1 MWNKRED
8 DPTYRLPSV
17 PPQPPVPAAGPPP
30 VVGEGRHEPAAI
42 GASISILGDLK
53 GEEDLTILGRVE
65 GKIDLPQ
72 HSVVIGRSGRVTADI
87 HAKLVSVEGEVRGNL
102 FAGEQILIRRTATM
116 LGNLTAPRVS
126 LEDGCRFK
134 GSVDM
139 EAQQP
144 VEKVRP
150 AMPAQAPAPTPA
162 SRPPAGGEVAPKP
175 ASNAGERP
183 SPKPDTAPARP

>member
-8 DPTYRLPSV
+8 DPNYRPPAI
-17 PPQPPVPAAGPPP
+17 PPQPPVPSSPPP
-30 VVGEGRHEPAAI
+30 VAAEGRHEHAAI
-42 GASISILGDLK
+42 GASITILGDLK
-53 GEEDLTILGRVE
+53 GDEDLTILGRVE

-139 EAQQP
+139 EAQ
-144 VEKVRP
+144 P
-150 AMPAQAPAPTPA
+150 AERARGAAPQAQAPAA
-162 SRPPAGGEVAPKP
+162 RPPAGPEPGKP
-175 ASNAGERP
+175 TVSAGERP
-183 SPKPDTAPARP
+183 AVAKPDAAPARP

>member
-17 PPQPPVPAAGPPP
+17 PPQPPVPSAAPPP

-53 GEEDLTILGRVE
+53 GDEDLTILGRVE

-139 EAQQP
+139 EAQP
-144 VEKVRP
+144 AEKVRP
-150 AMPAQAPAPTPA
+150 AAPPQATAPAPA
-162 SRPPAGGEVAPKP
+162 SRPPAAGEAAKP
-175 ASNAGERP
+175 AANAGERP
-183 SPKPDTAPARP
+183 SPKPDTAPVRP

>member
-8 DPTYRLPSV
+8 DPNYRPPAI
-17 PPQPPVPAAGPPP
+17 PPQPPVPSAAPP
-30 VVGEGRHEPAAI
+30 VAAEGRHEHAAI

-144 VEKVRP
+144 DKARGVAP
-150 AMPAQAPAPTPA
+150 QAQAPA
-162 SRPPAGGEVAPKP
+162 SRPPAGPEPGGKP
-175 ASNAGERP
+175 VGSAGERP
-183 SPKPDTAPARP
+183 AVAKPDATPARP

>member
-1 MWNKRED
+1 
-8 DPTYRLPSV
+8 
-17 PPQPPVPAAGPPP
+17 
-30 VVGEGRHEPAAI
+30 
-42 GASISILGDLK
+42 
-53 GEEDLTILGRVE
+53 VE

-139 EAQQP
+139 EAQAP
-144 VEKVRP
+144 EKVRP
-150 AMPAQAPAPTPA
+150 SAPPQATAPA
-162 SRPPAGGEVAPKP
+162 SRPPAGGEAAKP
-175 ASNAGERP
+175 AGPAGERP

>member
-17 PPQPPVPAAGPPP
+17 PPQPPAPSAPPP
-30 VVGEGRHEPAAI
+30 VVGEGRHEHAAI

-139 EAQQP
+139 EAQP
-144 VEKVRP
+144 PDKARIAAP
-150 AMPAQAPAPTPA
+150 PAQAPAP
-162 SRPPAGGEVAPKP
+162 RPPAGAEAAPKP
-175 ASNAGERP
+175 ASNVGERP
-183 SPKPDTAPARP
+183 TPKPDTAPARP

>member
-17 PPQPPVPAAGPPP
+17 PPQPPAPAAAPPP
-30 VVGEGRHEPAAI
+30 VVGEGRHEHAAI

-53 GEEDLTILGRVE
+53 GDEDLTILGRVE

-139 EAQQP
+139 EAQPVDRARSAPQP
-144 VEKVRP
+144 SAPVARP
-150 AMPAQAPAPTPA
+150 QPGAEAA
-162 SRPPAGGEVAPKP
+162 SKP
-175 ASNAGERP
+175 ASPAGERP
-183 SPKPDTAPARP
+183 PAKPDTAPARP